1 MKKKFYIVTLSLL
14 ALFVLLNVFIP
25 NNLILQILG
34 AIDLVAISVFAI
46 AKEKSLYKVLTIVIL
61 MTMVLSYIIPGTT
74 MNYGT
79 VEKGTII
86 PVPFADVFTNGI
98 TSLSAFLT
106 TFIYVLFIGV
116 FYAVIKKTNKYEA
129 LVNNTAVSFN
139 KNKGMFIVLTI
150 FVLGLMTMFTGEIY
164 AMLVFVP
171 FLISVIRKLGYD
183 KPTSIVSTIGSIFLG
198 NAGSLYTYYSNQMLS
213 LTVNDNVLVKVII
226 TLVGLVSLVAF
237 ILVFGN
243 KPEKTKDLVK
253 SKENKMLPIIV
264 TFIVLFVI
272 LVLGFVNWAGF
283 FKFNGF
289 TEFLET
295 LRKGTVGKV
304 SIFNALVGQSVVA
317 FGNWQPYHASVLF
330 LFVALIISVIY
341 RIKTDDI
348 FEAAKTGLKKAFPY
362 AVIVILA
369 NLVLVNVY
377 SSGIFYTIVV
387 GLTKKTITLYN
398 TAITSIIAAIGFPD
412 YAYSTQ
418 FTITGI
424 MGTKATNYQQLFAV
438 VFQAVYSVFLLVSPT
453 SILLLFG
460 LKYTDTKYKD
470 WIKYIYK
477 YFIVLFIT
485 ILVVISVIMK
495 GFDVFSIVA
504 LILLVTALALIIYL
518 KYTKLADEKI
528 KEVSKEVVKKA
539 PEVKETVK
547 KTTTKT
553 TNKKNTKNK
562 K

>member
-1 MKKKFYIVTLSLL
+1 MKKNFYIVTLSLL
-14 ALFVLLNVFIP
+14 VLFVLLNVFIP

-34 AIDLVAISVFAI
+34 ALDLVAISVFAI

-106 TFIYVLFIGV
+106 TFIYVLFIGI

-183 KPTSIVSTIGSIFLG
+183 KPTAIVSTIGSIFLG

-237 ILVFGN
+237 ILVFGK

-253 SKENKMLPIIV
+253 SKENKMLPLIV
-264 TFIVLFVI
+264 TFIVLFII
-272 LVLGFVNWAGF
+272 LVLGFVNWAGY

-289 TEFLET
+289 TTFLET
-295 LRKGTVGKV
+295 LRKGTIGKV

-341 RIKTDDI
+341 RIKTDDV

-518 KYTKLADEKI
+518 KYTKLADERI

-539 PEVKETVK
+539 PEVKETVN
-547 KTTTKT
+547 KTTKKT

>member
-528 KEVSKEVVKKA
+528 KELSKEVVKKA